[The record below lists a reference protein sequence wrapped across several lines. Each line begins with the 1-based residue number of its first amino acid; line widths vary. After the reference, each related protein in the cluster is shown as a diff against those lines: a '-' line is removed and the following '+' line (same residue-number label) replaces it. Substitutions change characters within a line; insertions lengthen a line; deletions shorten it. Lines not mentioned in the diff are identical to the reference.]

1 MAASAGTNPG
11 STTDGVAVGVGDG
24 DSLADDV
31 ADGEAG
37 GEGEAGGGGG
47 GGGRAGAGGAGF
59 RATVGVHPPRTIAIV
74 TRERAR
80 TIRRSGVTAPMPIGR
95 DGCLRA
101 CTSAGPVKSC

>member
-31 ADGEAG
+31 ADGEAV
-37 GEGEAGGGGG
+37 GEGEAVGVED
-47 GGGRAGAGGAGF
+47 GAGLT
-59 RATVGVHPPRTIAIV
+59 ATVGVHPPRTIAIV
-74 TRERAR
+74 TRERAP